1 MAQSNT
7 LKLSVDDALSGA
19 DSALRKGDLNL
30 ASSLLS
36 AVSAHDNCTPVKNFS
51 RDKLEFL
58 LNELKRK
65 KNPNA
70 SALLDQSVSTPEGAS
85 AAIEALDRAL
95 QSVSSERVGN
105 ASFKSD
111 DIEKRDSQLNGSH
124 FSMSEEPYFSKQ
136 GQGES
141 HIMNFDQEG
150 FCVIRNAIKPNQITL
165 LKGCAANAIKKADA
179 IFENSGNDQVG
190 MHIRDQFYVFFN
202 PSNHFSELK
211 DVNFCSE
218 VMNWIRK
225 LLGPNAY
232 LIHDQ
237 FTIKNPA
244 NPDNQSGGF
253 GWHQD
258 RYDSKSIIETHDP
271 FVTCLVPLH
280 NMNDENGGLRIVP
293 CSNYSNS
300 KKPMLHTNGNITED
314 VEKYAVTIDC
324 MVGDIIF
331 WSSNTLHSSMPNT
344 SSVNSRWAY
353 IAQFSG
359 SRLSMADRNDS
370 AMRAG
375 HIIGQSRSD
384 PSQPLLH
391 GVANPPQ

>member
-1 MAQSNT
+1 MAESNT
-7 LKLSVDDALSGA
+7 LKLSVDEALSRA

-36 AVSAHDNCTPVKNFS
+36 AVSAHDNCNPVKSFS
-51 RDKLEFL
+51 RDKIEFL

-65 KNPNA
+65 KNSNA
-70 SALLDQSVSTPEGAS
+70 CALLDQSVSTPEGAN

-105 ASFKSD
+105 TYFKSEN
-111 DIEKRDSQLNGSH
+111 IEKGDSPLNGSH
-124 FSMSEEPYFSKQ
+124 FSMPEEPYFSNQ

-141 HIMNFDQEG
+141 HIRNFDQEG
-150 FCVIRNAIKPNQITL
+150 FCVIRNAIKPNQINL

-179 IFENSGNDQVG
+179 IFEYSGNDQVG
-190 MHIRDQFYVFFN
+190 MHIKDQFYVFFN
-202 PSNHFSELK
+202 PSNHFSQLK

-218 VMNWIRK
+218 VMSWIRK
-225 LLGPNAY
+225 LLGPNSY

-258 RYDSKSIIETHDP
+258 RYNSESVIETHDP
-271 FVTCLVPLH
+271 FISCLIPLH
-280 NMNDENGGLRIVP
+280 DMNDDNGGLRIVP
-293 CSNYSNS
+293 YGNYNNS
-300 KKPMLHTNGNITED
+300 RKPMLHTNGNITED
-314 VEKYAVTIDC
+314 VEKYSVTIDC

-359 SRLSMADRNDS
+359 SALSMADRNDS
-370 AMRAG
+370 AMRGG
-375 HIIGQSRSD
+375 HIIGQSRPD
-384 PSQPLLH
+384 PSRPLLH
-391 GVANPPQ
+391 GVANPPR

>member
-202 PSNHFSELK
+202 PSNPFSELK

-293 CSNYSNS
+293 FSNYSNS

-314 VEKYAVTIDC
+314 VETHAVTIDC